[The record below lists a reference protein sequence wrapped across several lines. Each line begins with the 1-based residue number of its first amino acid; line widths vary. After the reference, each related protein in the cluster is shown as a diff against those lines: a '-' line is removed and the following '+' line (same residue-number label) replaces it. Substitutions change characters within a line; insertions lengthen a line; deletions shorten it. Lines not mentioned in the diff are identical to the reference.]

1 MKRSHVIIAVGC
13 SLLVVLS
20 AILGSRV
27 IQLEKCLDTSIRCDE
42 PYGAFAAESYEQQ
55 DGNQPWGIAYF
66 SWSLENDAADANPS
80 DATGER
86 SWLLSW
92 TYEEESG
99 KLGSGVDAGYWRPTV
114 DPNIFELFDLNDDR
128 VGVVRVAYANG
139 GLSLNSDS
147 SARIFVTYHDR
158 GIVFKRVS
166 AD

>member
-42 PYGAFAAESYEQQ
+42 PYGGFAAESYEQQ
-55 DGNQPWGIAYF
+55 DGDQPWGTAYF
-66 SWSLENDAADANPS
+66 SWSLEANLS
-80 DATGER
+80 ESIGER

-92 TYEEESG
+92 TYEKESG
-99 KLGSGVDAGYWRPTV
+99 KLGSSVDVGYWKPTV

-139 GLSLNSDS
+139 DLSMSSDS
-147 SARIFVTYHDR
+147 SARIFVTYHDQ

>member
-42 PYGAFAAESYEQQ
+42 PYGGFAAESYEQQ
-55 DGNQPWGIAYF
+55 DGDQPWGTAYF
-66 SWSLENDAADANPS
+66 SWFLED
-80 DATGER
+80 DATDTNLSEASRER

-92 TYEEESG
+92 TYEKESG
-99 KLGSGVDAGYWRPTV
+99 KLGSSVDVGYWRPTA
-114 DPNIFELFDLNDDR
+114 DPNLFELFDLNDDR

-139 GLSLNSDS
+139 DLSMSSDS
-147 SARIFVTYHDR
+147 SARIFVTYHDQ